1 MKGQEKKMEEENLLL
16 IDRKERICT
25 ISINRPEKRNSL
37 SPPLLFQFADILK
50 RLKEEGEIRCLIIRG
65 AGDKAFSAGYDIGKI
80 PAGQTQEQAA
90 AFRAKNPLQ
99 TGLSAVVD
107 FPYPVIAM
115 INGPAYG
122 AGCELAITC
131 DIRIAA
137 AGIRMSMPPAKLG
150 IIYHWGGLMKFINI
164 IGLANTKEMFFT
176 GRAYEASRA
185 REMGLVHYVVPG
197 QELEDFTYQMARE
210 ISENAP
216 LSLSGLKTIFNKCL
230 QFQTLSPKDEEEAEK
245 LRQLAFQSEDLKEGQ
260 RAFQEKRKP
269 VFKGR

>member
-1 MKGQEKKMEEENLLL
+1 MEEENLLL

-37 SPPLLFQFADILK
+37 SPALLFQFADILK

-65 AGDKAFSAGYDIGKI
+65 AGDKAFSAGYDIGRI
-80 PAGQTQEQAA
+80 PAGQTPEQAA

-99 TGLSAVVD
+99 TGLSAIVD
-107 FPYPVIAM
+107 FPFPVIAM

-122 AGCELAITC
+122 AGCELALTC

-150 IIYHWGGLMKFINI
+150 VIYHWSGLMKFINI

-176 GRAYEASRA
+176 GRAYEASHA
-185 REMGLVHYVVPG
+185 REMGLVHYVIPG
-197 QELEDFTYQMARE
+197 AELEDFTYQMARE

-230 QFQTLSPKDEEEAEK
+230 QFQRLSPEDEEESEK
-245 LRQLAFQSEDLKEGQ
+245 LRQRGLHSEDLKEGQ